1 LGGNRWQKV
10 ILTWWPERRKR
21 KRKFR
26 NEFGKGSGNS
36 DETIQTRE
44 ETEQA
49 NLAKR
54 D

>member
-1 LGGNRWQKV
+1 MAKGNIDLLAGRK
-10 ILTWWPERRKR
+10 KR
-21 KRKFR
+21 KRKIR
-26 NEFGKGSGNS
+26 NEVRKGSGNS

-44 ETEQA
+44 EAEQA